1 MTNAFERIKDAPL
14 AVRILLLT
22 SAVTILSFFI
32 QSALPPAISSAESD
46 TVSGFLGILIPEDT
60 VIGGFI
66 HSNIRKIGHFC
77 EYGLLGIQL
86 ALLTALS
93 LTERKERLAF
103 IFHIFA
109 LIVALID
116 ETVQIFSGRG
126 PSVSDVWLDF
136 LGFTVLF
143 AFTYG
148 IIFLKRRF
156 SKNN

>member
-1 MTNAFERIKDAPL
+1 MTKAFERIKNAPL

-46 TVSGFLGILIPEDT
+46 TVSGFFGMLIPKDT
-60 VIGGFI
+60 VVGGFI

-103 IFHIFA
+103 ISHIFA
-109 LIVALID
+109 LIIALID

>member
-1 MTNAFERIKDAPL
+1 MTNAFERIKNVPL

-46 TVSGFLGILIPEDT
+46 TVSGFLGMLIPKDT
-60 VIGGFI
+60 VVGGFI

-103 IFHIFA
+103 ISHIFA